1 MSNGFLS
8 QEEIDSLLNGGT
20 ENKEPVAISDIEKDL
35 LGEIGN
41 ISMGSAS
48 TALYQIINKQVNIT

>member
-1 MSNGFLS
+1 MTDGFLS
-8 QEEIDSLLNGGT
+8 QEEIDSLLNGGGGDSKG
-20 ENKEPVAISDIEKDL
+20 EQEEVFSELEKDL

-48 TALYQIINKQVNIT
+48 TA